1 MKRTTIQ
8 RIEECRKALR
18 ESGRKRA
25 RESNREIEDVENE
38 NREIITFAKKL
49 LEKEGFTVR
58 RMRETDNDEDF
69 EDKE

>member
-8 RIEECRKALR
+8 RIEGCRKALR

-25 RESNREIEDVENE
+25 RESNTGIEGVENE

-58 RMRETDNDEDF
+58 RMRETDNGEDF